1 MRHSCTLL
9 RYLTFKLLV
18 DKSIIWSYFLT
29 PVSTSNPDSHV
40 VLKKSQSCTRSMVGV
55 GVMEVFV
62 RASIVTAEGGRTP
75 IADSNIQPPIAQ
87 TMRM

>member
-1 MRHSCTLL
+1 
-9 RYLTFKLLV
+9 
-18 DKSIIWSYFLT
+18 
-29 PVSTSNPDSHV
+29 
-40 VLKKSQSCTRSMVGV
+40 MVGV